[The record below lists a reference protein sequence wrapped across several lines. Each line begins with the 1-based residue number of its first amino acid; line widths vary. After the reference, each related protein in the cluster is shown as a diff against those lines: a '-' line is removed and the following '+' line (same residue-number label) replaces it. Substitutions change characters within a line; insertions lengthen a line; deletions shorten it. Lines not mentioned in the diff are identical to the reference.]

1 MKSIHFLTPILL
13 ATSLL
18 MTACGQTEE
27 EPSPSDSGS
36 NAVGDFNL
44 GGISSLAS
52 DLTAKLGEIKD
63 LPSAK
68 KISAKVGPMLDQLAA
83 AKGKIDVQDL
93 VESAK
98 ALKARFATK
107 EDILLALQPLLDRIA
122 ILGK

>member
-1 MKSIHFLTPILL
+1 MKHSHFLTLLLL
-13 ATSLL
+13 ATTFF
-18 MTACGQTEE
+18 MTACGQSAE
-27 EPSPSDSGS
+27 EPAPGDSGV

-44 GGISSLAS
+44 GDISSLAS

-68 KISAKVGPMLDQLAA
+68 EISAKVGPMLDQLAA
-83 AKGKIDVQDL
+83 AKGKIDVQGL

-122 ILGK
+122 NLSK